1 MATQTK
7 TIPPARV
14 QLKKLKRNRTKTTL
28 TKLVRD
34 NVNTLTKDLM
44 AQDKLHNK
52 TIAEFK
58 AWDKKG
64 RKPPTKYSPAM
75 IQVIEKMEKEDPN
88 RWTQD
93 RLAKTIGLSITVI
106 RRVYASSAAKNSQSL
121 RLSDVMPLAITFG
134 VSPAYLLQP
143 NRTQLANDSILVIE
157 GMFKTPYEIGA
168 HDWYL
173 WINGL
178 AALPNWNPEYFEL
191 RMAQL
196 DTVENMKYEQPKE
209 IFTNIEIDRII
220 DSSYFS
226 DLAPAF
232 SVNELFY
239 PGLYPEVSGGSHL
252 DDAKREI
259 HPADGQ
265 LKALRAKVTF
275 ITFARRAV
283 RLMTEFETE
292 SDTKKAIL
300 WSLNNMGHSLA
311 DIARNRN
318 KPLK

>member
-1 MATQTK
+1 MAAQK
-7 TIPPARV
+7 KRIPPARV
-14 QLKKLKRNRTKTTL
+14 QLKQLKRNRTKTTL

-44 AQDKLHNK
+44 AQDKQHNK

-58 AWDKKG
+58 TWDKKG

-75 IQVIEKMEKEDPN
+75 IQVIEKMEKADPN

-121 RLSDVMPLAITFG
+121 RLSDVMPLAIAFG

-209 IFTNIEIDRII
+209 ILTDIEIDRII

-232 SVNELFY
+232 SVNEWFY
-239 PGLYPEVSGGSHL
+239 PGLYPEVSGRSHL

-275 ITFARRAV
+275 MTFARRAV

-292 SDTKKAIL
+292 SDTKKAIH
-300 WSLNNMGHSLA
+300 WSLNNMGHALA
-311 DIARNRN
+311 DMARNRN